1 MDRDEEKNM
10 NIVNGNCDCIGAGT
24 ACLAQRALIREAK
37 LEGESV
43 FCGAVQR
50 CFLCPMLQTN
60 Q

>member
-10 NIVNGNCDCIGAGT
+10 NIVNDYCDCIGAGT
-24 ACLAQRALIREAK
+24 ACVAQRALIREAK

-43 FCGAVQR
+43 LCGAVQR
-50 CFLCPMLQTN
+50 WFLWPMLQRN